1 MGLFATAQ
9 PSAAR
14 CGKLLSMSK
23 PSPQMQTL
31 TLALRACGG
40 EAPLAKALGV
50 PAQAVSDWLAGRGPL
65 PADVYL
71 KARALGRARR

>member
-1 MGLFATAQ
+1 MFASAQ
-9 PSAAR
+9 PSVLAR
-14 CGKLLSMSK
+14 VKLVPMSK
-23 PSPQMQTL
+23 PSPQMQTM

-50 PAQAVSDWLAGRGPL
+50 STQAISDWLAGRGAL

-71 KARALGRARR
+71 KARALGRGRR